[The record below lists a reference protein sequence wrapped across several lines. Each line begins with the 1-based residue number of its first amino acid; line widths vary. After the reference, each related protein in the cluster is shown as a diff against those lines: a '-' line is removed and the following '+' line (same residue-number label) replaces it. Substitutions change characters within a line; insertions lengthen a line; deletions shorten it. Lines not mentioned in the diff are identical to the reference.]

1 MDGLL
6 AKHYEDRD
14 LHAVLSPYDGIS
26 RGVIMAL
33 EDFGIEPGTD
43 EFPVITGQDAEAL
56 SVKFIRDGLGQTQTV
71 FKDTRDLAAVA
82 SGMVKSIV
90 NGDSPEIND
99 LGTYNNGFKFVPAYL
114 LQPVGIDENNW
125 EEELVGSQYLTVE
138 DIDNAVEPQEF

>member
-1 MDGLL
+1 
-6 AKHYEDRD
+6 
-14 LHAVLSPYDGIS
+14 
-26 RGVIMAL
+26 MAL